1 METSGQAYFVN
12 NPRRIEDLI
21 IPHDVNAE
29 QEYEIAATVNL
40 GAMDYQNFI
49 TDMRADRQ
57 FIEDYYKH
65 CCGAGDKLKCLLVR
79 RHGKRDGVLIVPKD
93 RCYIK
98 CAAYYMED

>member
-29 QEYEIAATVNL
+29 REYEIAATVSL
-40 GAMDYQNFI
+40 GAMDYENFI

-57 FIEDYYKH
+57 FIEDYYTH
-65 CCGAGDKLKCLLVR
+65 CRGTGNNLKCMLVR
-79 RHGKRDGVLIVPKD
+79 RHGKRGGVLIVPKD
-93 RCYIK
+93 RCYVK
-98 CAAYYMED
+98 CAAYYAED